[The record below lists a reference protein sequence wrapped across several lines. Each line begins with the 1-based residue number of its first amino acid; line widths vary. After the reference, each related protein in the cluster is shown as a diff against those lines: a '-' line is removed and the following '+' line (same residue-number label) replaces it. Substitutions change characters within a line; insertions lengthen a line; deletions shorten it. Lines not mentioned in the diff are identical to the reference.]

1 MQKLRDVRYPSRVPA
16 NKPRFTASG
25 ELGQALQPAKNIRTS
40 ERLWKTGWLLTLLL
54 FANVG
59 ALAQS
64 PGWPQFGG
72 PQRNFMVEAKG
83 LAAAWPAD
91 GPKRLWSRELGEG
104 HSSIVAEGSRL
115 YTMYSK
121 GDQEFVIAL
130 DAANGKTIWEKSN
143 AAPPTGLDLENGNGP
158 HSTPL
163 VAGDL
168 LFTVG
173 VAGKMHAFDKQTG
186 RVVWSHDL
194 WREYGGKLM
203 DRGYSCSPLAWKN
216 TVIVTVGGAGQ
227 ALMAFDQKTGAV
239 VWKKQDFVISPSSPV
254 IINVDGQEQLVIALA
269 DHIIGMNPDNGDLL
283 WSHPHQ
289 CNWGL
294 NISLPVWGA
303 GYILVV
309 SSAYSGGSRA
319 LQLNQSAGKTTVK
332 ELWASQRMRVHHGT
346 MLRLGDLVFGSSG
359 DFGPAPMTAVDV
371 RTGATVWQD
380 RTFPKAN
387 LVYADG
393 KVILLDEDG
402 VLALV
407 TLSPQGMKVISK
419 TNLLTNL
426 AWTPPTL
433 AGTRLYVRDRRMIMA
448 LDLS

>member
-1 MQKLRDVRYPSRVPA
+1 MKNEDRRSRI
-16 NKPRFTASG
+16 
-25 ELGQALQPAKNIRTS
+25 EDRTM
-40 ERLWKTGWLLTLLL
+40 RILLTLLL
-54 FANVG
+54 FLSLNVS

-72 PQRNFMVEAKG
+72 PQRNFMVDAKG

-104 HSSIVAEGSRL
+104 HSSIVADGDRL

-121 GDQEFVIAL
+121 GGQEFVIAL
-130 DAANGKTIWEKSN
+130 DASNGKTIWEKSN
-143 AAPPTGLDLENGNGP
+143 AAPTAGLAMENGNGP
-158 HSTPL
+158 HATPAL
-163 VAGDL
+163 AGDL

-173 VAGKMHAFDKQTG
+173 VIGKLQAFDKQTA

-194 WREYGGKLM
+194 WRDYGGKLM

-239 VWKKQDFVISPSSPV
+239 VWKKQEFVISPSSPV
-254 IINVDGQEQLVIALA
+254 IINVDGEDQLVIALA
-269 DHIIGMNPDNGDLL
+269 DHIVGMNPNTGDLL
-283 WSHPHQ
+283 WSHPH
-289 CNWGL
+289 NGDWGL
-294 NISLPVWGA
+294 NISLPVCVA
-303 GYILVV
+303 GNILVV

-319 LQLNQSAGKTTVK
+319 LQLNQQDGKTTVK
-332 ELWASQRMRVHHGT
+332 ELWASRRMRVHHGT
-346 MLRLGDLVFGSSG
+346 MIRVGDLVFGSSG
-359 DFGPAPMTAVDV
+359 DFGPAPLTAVDA
-371 RTGATVWQD
+371 RTGNIVWQD

-387 LVYADG
+387 FVYADG

-407 TLSPQGMKVISK
+407 TLSPQGMRVISK
-419 TNLLTNL
+419 TNLLTHL

-433 AGTRLYVRDRRMIMA
+433 AGTKLYVRDRKMIMA
-448 LDLS
+448 LDLG